1 LQSTRQPQAKRIV
14 AIPLPSETYDIAR
27 LEADEAGLMVG
38 TKIRMDI
45 IAYYNGVAK
54 RQARKSARNGAR
66 K

>member
-1 LQSTRQPQAKRIV
+1 MV

-54 RQARKSARNGAR
+54 RRARKSARNGAR